1 MNIAIDLKWFGYI
14 WIALVHREC
23 PVLQHPRFW
32 KLGTDAV
39 VLSRRHLHR
48 LKSWLLPLTWNRGH
62 HGQQQRRNFRTRPQL
77 WGRKPTTTCRQQRN
91 ALMSCS
97 CIVSW
102 LVCNCVPRHCLVCM
116 FINVYGT
123 FFHYPEIIRQLWVPK
138 RARFL
143 CSPGECG
150 QLLIMAEVGY
160 GATMCN
166 ESNRCTTATSATV
179 SFKWHSRLPDFW
191 KLQVDWSVRCSDR
204 KASTKLVGYL
214 MLAVE
219 WYMVAC
225 NCSLS
230 CESPINSGQL
240 FSVVIVAA
248 KIFNEFYLLTPFAQK
263 LFLFFHHGCIPDL
276 LLQFR
281 FHFDCQFQASGA
293 ISWEAEAWVSW
304 KQMEWR
310 VWSCRCC

>member
-1 MNIAIDLKWFGYI
+1 MNIAIGLKWFGYI

-48 LKSWLLPLTWNRGH
+48 LKSWLLPLTWSRGH

-102 LVCNCVPRHCLVCM
+102 LVCNFVPRHCLVCM
-116 FINVYGT
+116 FINVYFLPLSGNHPT
-123 FFHYPEIIRQLWVPK
+123 TLSAKTGEVSLQSGRVRPAFDHGRGWIR
-138 RARFL
+138 
-143 CSPGECG
+143 CS
-150 QLLIMAEVGY
+150 
-160 GATMCN
+160 N

-230 CESPINSGQL
+230 CESPINFGQL
-240 FSVVIVAA
+240 FSVVTVAA